1 MNEKSI
7 KIVNA
12 KELVIWSPSLN
23 WAMLDAISLGFIN
36 KWRFLRFLKK
46 HGYRGNLFIVNAFIY
61 LSPYEKELR
70 PVVSAISPD
79 EVSKSFVTLKDFVTL
94 KEIGKFDGETIYF
107 LEQLECRDLPEG

>member
-1 MNEKSI
+1 MV
-7 KIVNA
+7 KIVNE
-12 KELVIWSPSLN
+12 KEVTLWSPSLN

-79 EVSKSFVTLKDFVTL
+79 EVSKSFVTLK
-94 KEIGKFDGETIYF
+94 EIGKFDGETIYF
-107 LEQLECRDLPEG
+107 LEQLECSGLP